1 MAISKKILILTAD
14 AGYGHR
20 AAANAIAQALAERQ
34 GNACSVEIVNPLEDR
49 RAPSLLR
56 FAQDD
61 YDRMIRESPELYRI
75 GYQASDGSV
84 PVGIAEQALIAMLY
98 STIRDTLVQHRP
110 DAIVTTYP
118 LYQAPLSAI
127 FTLTREFIP
136 VLTVVTDLVTV
147 HGLWFN
153 DDVDKCLVP
162 TAALLSKALE
172 SGLAPD
178 RVEVTGLPVNP
189 ALAHPADR
197 STLRDSLSWSQDRF
211 VALMA
216 GSKRVTKLE
225 PVAQALNHSGL
236 PLELALVA
244 GGDEALRQRWA
255 DTEWHAPAHV
265 YGYVTDMASMM
276 LAADFIV
283 CKAGGLIVSEALA
296 AGLPLL
302 LAEAIPG
309 QETGNADYVVQGG
322 AGELVDNPLDALIA
336 VFHWLDRGGAE
347 LAQRAEKARGLG
359 NPQAAFRVADL
370 AWEAAQQGPQRR
382 ERRWTSQ
389 LQSLRNLLSSPEP
402 GRGITGAAQ
411 PEG

>member
-1 MAISKKILILTAD
+1 MATSKKILILTAD

-20 AAANAIAQALAERQ
+20 AAANAVAQALAERR
-34 GNACSVEIVNPLEDR
+34 GDACSVEIVNPLEDR
-49 RAPSLLR
+49 RAPSILR

-61 YDRMIRESPELYRI
+61 YDRMIRESPELYRF

-84 PVGIAEQALIAMLY
+84 PVGIAEQALIVMLY
-98 STIRDTLVQHRP
+98 NTVRDTLLQHRP

-118 LYQAPLSAI
+118 LYQAPLSAV
-127 FTLTREFIP
+127 FTLTREYIP

-162 TAALLSKALE
+162 TAAVLSKALE

-178 RVEVTGLPVNP
+178 RVEITGLPVNP

-197 STLRDSLSWSQDRF
+197 RALRDRLGWSQDRF

-265 YGYVTDMASMM
+265 HGYVTDMASMM

-309 QETGNADYVVQGG
+309 QETGNADYVVRGG
-322 AGELVDNPLDALIA
+322 AGELVDTPLDALSA

-402 GRGITGAAQ
+402 GRGATDAAQ
-411 PEG
+411 PEV